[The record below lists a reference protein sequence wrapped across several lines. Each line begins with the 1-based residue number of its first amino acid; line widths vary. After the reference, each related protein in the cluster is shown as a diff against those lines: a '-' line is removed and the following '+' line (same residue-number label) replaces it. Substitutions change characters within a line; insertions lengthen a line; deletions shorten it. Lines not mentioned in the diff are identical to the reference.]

1 MEVKDEDLQLSTK
14 YQSLMKK
21 ANNINQCNIDL
32 YKKKFSDKVE
42 INLFLNQKEVIKNLT
57 LFKQDKAL
65 VLYELIKQEYN
76 IPFRSLKLMLL
87 KKGYLVYSI
96 RHFIL
101 SMLLLILSII
111 GVIICFKLLL
121 SFILIF
127 VISFICVFSLYKV
140 IHSFNCFYFNE

>member
-1 MEVKDEDLQLSTK
+1 MHIEETDLQLSTK

-21 ANNINQCNIDL
+21 ANNINQYNIDL

>member
-1 MEVKDEDLQLSTK
+1 MHIDETDLQLSTK

-21 ANNINQCNIDL
+21 ANNINQYNIDL

>member
-14 YQSLMKK
+14 YHSLMKK
-21 ANNINQCNIDL
+21 ATNINQCNIDL
-32 YKKKFSDKVE
+32 YKKKLSDKVE

>member
-21 ANNINQCNIDL
+21 ANNINQYNIDL

-76 IPFRSLKLMLL
+76 IPFRSLKLILL
-87 KKGYLVYSI
+87 KKGYLIHSI

-127 VISFICVFSLYKV
+127 VISFICVFSLYNL

>member
-14 YQSLMKK
+14 YHSLMKK
-21 ANNINQCNIDL
+21 ANNINQYNIDL

>member
-21 ANNINQCNIDL
+21 ANNINQYNIDL

-140 IHSFNCFYFNE
+140 IHCFNFFYFI

>member
-1 MEVKDEDLQLSTK
+1 MHIDKTDLQLSTK

-21 ANNINQCNIDL
+21 ANNINQYNIDL

>member
-1 MEVKDEDLQLSTK
+1 MHIDETDLQLSTK

-101 SMLLLILSII
+101 SMLLLILSVI

>member
-1 MEVKDEDLQLSTK
+1 MHIYKTDLQLSTK

-21 ANNINQCNIDL
+21 ANNINQYNIDL